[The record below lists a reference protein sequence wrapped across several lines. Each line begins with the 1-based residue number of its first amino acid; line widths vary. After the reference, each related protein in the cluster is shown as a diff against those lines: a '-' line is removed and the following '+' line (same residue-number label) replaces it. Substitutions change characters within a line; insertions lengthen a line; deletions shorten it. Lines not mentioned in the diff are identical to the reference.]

1 MYCTCCSCKVKNL
14 KKGDFF
20 TLKDVSGSTFIPDSF
35 VWVRGDYDRSSK
47 KYECYKYD
55 DVNHFSYF
63 RPERVVYFDFVF

>member
-1 MYCTCCSCKVKNL
+1 MVMVCSSIKVKDL

-20 TLKDVSGSTFIPDSF
+20 TLKDVSGSTFIPDHV
-35 VWVRGDYDRSSK
+35 VWVRGDYDQSSK

-63 RPERVVYFDFVF
+63 RADRVVFTDFIF